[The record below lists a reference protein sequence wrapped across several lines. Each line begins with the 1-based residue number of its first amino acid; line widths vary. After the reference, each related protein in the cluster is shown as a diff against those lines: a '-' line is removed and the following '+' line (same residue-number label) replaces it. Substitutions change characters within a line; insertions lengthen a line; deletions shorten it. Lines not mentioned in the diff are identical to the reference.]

1 MKKIISVIA
10 LLTVCFSGF
19 SQFFEKE
26 NVLYNWGISSPI
38 FNEIANKSTMNS
50 KPQTFYIAGIYDNN
64 GLEYNSLVGFKE
76 VADSKG
82 SDIKIK
88 KTIYADSIVLSG
100 NDSKTKDPIF
110 IYSYVKKASEYVI
123 QTIIVNDRFGSLFGQ
138 GSHLS
143 ENYSYY
149 YQFES
154 MEVVSFTFYLKG
166 QPTNFMY
173 CDKKN
178 SNGNALVVFDSA
190 TSSTGAKF
198 GVFNPTTRLFLFPM
212 EYQKIKVLKTQNSSY
227 FVVKKN
233 DHYALYDVAGTP
245 LSSFIFE
252 NSITQIFDDKYLEVV
267 GTKNTCL
274 LNFKGDTLFCVN
286 DEIIGYCSLLKS
298 RYGFYFIVNSIGYTK
313 GFVTPSGE
321 IVKTDYYDFI
331 AEKGLQNFDKEF
343 DENGILVFYKSGTAS
358 EQFEDSET
366 CLITKE
372 GRIIRDYYVDYHA
385 KFSEGLCVVAD
396 KATEK
401 KLGYVNTKG
410 EIVIPLIYKEAE
422 KFSNGKGRVY
432 LNGEY
437 FYINKLGNKVP
448 N

>member
-10 LLTVCFSGF
+10 LLTICFSGF
-19 SQFFEKE
+19 SQFFDKE
-26 NVLYNWGISSPI
+26 NTLYNWGIPSPL
-38 FNEIANKSTMNS
+38 FNELANRSSENT
-50 KPQTFYIAGIYDNN
+50 KPQTFYATGIYENI
-64 GLEYNSLVGFKE
+64 GLELITLVGFNE
-76 VADSKG
+76 VDSKEA
-82 SDIKIK
+82 DIKIK

-100 NDSKTKDPIF
+100 NDVKSKDPIF

-123 QTIIVNDRFGSLFGQ
+123 HTIIVNDRYGYLFGQ
-138 GSHLS
+138 GFHLS
-143 ENYSYY
+143 ENSSNY
-149 YQFES
+149 YQLES
-154 MEVVSFTFYLKG
+154 LEVVSFTFYLNG

-173 CDKKN
+173 CDLKN

-198 GVFNPTTRLFLFPM
+198 GVFNPTTREFLFPM
-212 EYQKIKVLKTQNSSY
+212 EYQRIKVLKNQNSSY
-227 FVVKKN
+227 FVVRKN
-233 DHYALYDVAGTP
+233 DKYALFDIAGTP
-245 LSSFIFE
+245 LTSFVFE

-267 GTKNTCL
+267 GNKNTCL
-274 LNFKGDTLFCVN
+274 LNFKGETLFCVS
-286 DEIIGYCSLLKS
+286 DEIFGYSNLLKS
-298 RYGFYFIVNSIGYTK
+298 RYGFYFIVNSNGYTE

-321 IVKTDYYDFI
+321 IFKTDYYDYT
-331 AEKGLQNFDKEF
+331 AEKGLQKFEEEF
-343 DENGILVFYKSGTAS
+343 DENGILVFYKTGTAR
-358 EQFEDSET
+358 EQYEDSET

-372 GRIIRDYYVDYHA
+372 GKIIRDYYVDYHS

-410 EIVIPLIYKEAE
+410 EIVIPLIYEEAE

-437 FYINKLGNKVP
+437 FYINKFGNKVP